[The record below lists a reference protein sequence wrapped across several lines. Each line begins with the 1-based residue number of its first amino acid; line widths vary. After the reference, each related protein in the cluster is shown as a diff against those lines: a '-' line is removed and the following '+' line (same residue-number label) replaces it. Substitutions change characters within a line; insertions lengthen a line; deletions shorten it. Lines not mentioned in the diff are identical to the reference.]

1 MSMIPDEVIEQV
13 RDSAD
18 LIGIIGESVNLK
30 RTGSD
35 FRGPCPFHGGKG
47 RNFAVIPKRAMYYCF
62 VCHESGDVFRW
73 LMKRFGMDYP
83 SAVREIARRSGIVI
97 PESTAR
103 SGPDPLEPLYGV
115 VAAAQDWFAR
125 QLLERADAK
134 GARDYLAGRDISIE
148 QAAQHGLGW
157 APGSAAPGAFFSAM
171 AELGIGESQLLE
183 CGLAVR
189 REEGSI
195 GPRFRGRL
203 LFPIHELRGRVV
215 GFGGRLLGPG
225 EPKYLNSPESAV
237 FHKGRLLYNLHQ
249 ARNAVRQEQSVI
261 LVEGYFDVLRLVL
274 AGIDH
279 VVAPLGTGLTSD
291 QGALLRRFAPAAI
304 LLYDSDEAGLKA
316 TFRAGDELL
325 RHGVRVKVATMP
337 PGEDPDTLV
346 RTAGAAGL
354 AALLHDA
361 MDVLERKIQ
370 LLEQRGWFDKVE
382 RRREA
387 LDKLLP
393 TIRAAADPV
402 MRELY
407 TSRAAERVGVP
418 REVVAD
424 EAARGPAAPSAA
436 SRAAGP
442 GHAPGGQSPGAARS
456 PTDARPREAPPGPAG
471 RTARF
476 GARAERQLLR
486 AMLVSPEWREGGRR
500 ELTPEWFETPALR
513 ELYGA
518 LVRLPAADPGTQLPE
533 GLSGEASIVWAE
545 LRDAA
550 AALTAEQASEDYV
563 SAQQTLAARPEYRT
577 IVRLTD
583 PTEKARRLADL
594 DARFPA
600 FARKRG
606 YVRSGQQARH
616 RQPHR

>member
-1 MSMIPDEVIEQV
+1 MSMIPDDVIEQV

-18 LIGIIGESVNLK
+18 LVGIIGESVNLK

-35 FRGPCPFHGGKG
+35 FRGPCPFHGGKS

-83 SAVREIARRSGIVI
+83 TAVREIARRSGIVI

-125 QLLERADAK
+125 QLLERPDAK
-134 GARDYLAGRDISIE
+134 GARAYLAGRDIGIE

-157 APGSAAPGAFFSAM
+157 APPGGAFFSAM
-171 AELGIGESQLLE
+171 AELGIGESELLE

-189 REEGSI
+189 RDDGSV
-195 GPRFRGRL
+195 GSRFRARL

-249 ARNAVRQEQSVI
+249 ARGAARQEQSVI

-274 AGIDH
+274 AGVDH

-291 QGALLRRFAPAAI
+291 QAALLRRFAPAAI
-304 LLYDSDEAGLKA
+304 LLYDSDDAGLKA

-325 RHGVRVKVATMP
+325 RHGVRVRVATLP

-346 RTAGAAGL
+346 RSAGAAAL
-354 AALLHDA
+354 APLLRDA
-361 MDVLERKIQ
+361 MDVLERKVQ
-370 LLEQRGWFDKVE
+370 LLEQRGWFEKVE

-418 REVVAD
+418 REVVAE
-424 EAARGPAAPSAA
+424 EAARGPA
-436 SRAAGP
+436 GP
-442 GHAPGGQSPGAARS
+442 TAARS
-456 PTDARPREAPPGPAG
+456 AAPARAPTDARPREPVPGPT

-486 AMLVSPEWREGGRR
+486 AMLVSPEWREVGGR
-500 ELTPEWFETPALR
+500 ELTPDLFETPALR
-513 ELYGA
+513 ELYAA
-518 LVRLPAADPGTQLPE
+518 LVRIPSGDSGTRLPE
-533 GLSGEASIVWAE
+533 GLSGEASLIWTE

-550 AALTAEQASEDYV
+550 AGLTADQAAEDYV

-583 PTEKARRLADL
+583 PTEKARRLAEL

-600 FARKRG
+600 FALKRG
-606 YVRSGQQARH
+606 YVRSGQKARQ

>member
-1 MSMIPDEVIEQV
+1 MIPDDVIEQV

-18 LIGIIGESVNLK
+18 LVGIIGESVNLK

-62 VCHESGDVFRW
+62 VCHESGDAFRW

-83 SAVREIARRSGIVI
+83 TAVREIARRSGIVI

-125 QLLERADAK
+125 QLLERPDAK
-134 GARDYLAGRDISIE
+134 GARDYLAGRDIGIE

-157 APGSAAPGAFFSAM
+157 APPGGTFFSAM
-171 AELGIGESQLLE
+171 AELGIGESELLE
-183 CGLAVR
+183 CGLAGR
-189 REEGSI
+189 RDDGSV
-195 GPRFRGRL
+195 GSRFRARL

-249 ARNAVRQEQSVI
+249 ARGAVRQEQSVI

-274 AGIDH
+274 TGVDH

-291 QGALLRRFAPAAI
+291 QAALLRRFAPAAI
-304 LLYDSDEAGLKA
+304 LLYDSDDAGLKA

-325 RHGVRVKVATMP
+325 RHGVRVRVATLP

-346 RTAGAAGL
+346 RSGGAAAL
-354 AALLHDA
+354 APLLRDA
-361 MDVLERKIQ
+361 MDVLERKVQ
-370 LLEQRGWFDKVE
+370 LLEQRGWFEKVE

-393 TIRAAADPV
+393 TIRAAAHEV
-402 MRELY
+402 TRELY
-407 TSRAAERVGVP
+407 ITLAAQTSRA
-418 REVVAD
+418 
-424 EAARGPAAPSAA
+424 
-436 SRAAGP
+436 
-442 GHAPGGQSPGAARS
+442 RS
-456 PTDARPREAPPGPAG
+456 GRPPPGSSMP
-471 RTARF
+471 
-476 GARAERQLLR
+476 
-486 AMLVSPEWREGGRR
+486 
-500 ELTPEWFETPALR
+500 
-513 ELYGA
+513 
-518 LVRLPAADPGTQLPE
+518 
-533 GLSGEASIVWAE
+533 
-545 LRDAA
+545 
-550 AALTAEQASEDYV
+550 
-563 SAQQTLAARPEYRT
+563 
-577 IVRLTD
+577 
-583 PTEKARRLADL
+583 
-594 DARFPA
+594 
-600 FARKRG
+600 
-606 YVRSGQQARH
+606 
-616 RQPHR
+616 